1 MTGTKMSISEIRNET
16 EFNIPRQVA
25 FWNDAEMNY
34 VGGIWVGKNII
45 CGCCGCIFEVEDLI
59 ADAEEDGVVPLYV
72 LPWVDLTEELL
83 GDWEPDDGE
92 GDENDG

>member
-1 MTGTKMSISEIRNET
+1 MTGTKMPISEIRNEA

-45 CGCCGCIFEVEDLI
+45 CGCCGATMD
-59 ADAEEDGVVPLYV
+59 EEPEYLNRK
-72 LPWVDLTEELL
+72 
-83 GDWEPDDGE
+83 GE
-92 GDENDG
+92 YDYGIT